1 MLRENKVERAKV
13 GVYDD
18 SKRLEFTGK
27 SVLKGCFACG
37 GVFIS
42 LYITACIII
51 ISFSVFWSSRSLYL
65 IVSGRNPLLVS
76 LASS

>member
-1 MLRENKVERAKV
+1 MLRENKIERAKV

-18 SKRLEFTGK
+18 SKSLEFTGK
-27 SVLKGCFACG
+27 SVLRGCFACG
-37 GVFIS
+37 GVFIL
-42 LYITACIII
+42 LYITACIIM

-65 IVSGRNPLLVS
+65 IASGTNPLIVS